1 MAGTKTEV
9 RRRFMRG
16 NVFAIVLVAAGALLL
31 LANLGLLHFDLA
43 EIARTWWPVVL
54 ILLGVGLFFTPPDSK
69 K

>member
-1 MAGTKTEV
+1 
-9 RRRFMRG
+9 MRG
-16 NVFAIVLVAAGALLL
+16 NVFAILMVLAGALLL
-31 LANLGLLHFDLA
+31 AANLGWLTLNLA

>member
-1 MAGTKTEV
+1 
-9 RRRFMRG
+9 MRG

-31 LANLGLLHFDLA
+31 AANLGWLTLNLA